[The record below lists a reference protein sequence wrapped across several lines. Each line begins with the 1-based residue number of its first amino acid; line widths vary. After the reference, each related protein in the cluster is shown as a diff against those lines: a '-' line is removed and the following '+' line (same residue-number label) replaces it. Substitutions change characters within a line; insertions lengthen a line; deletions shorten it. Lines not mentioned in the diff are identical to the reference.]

1 MIEMSEIDV
10 NQLVTQMRL
19 LAAQAKVGGP
29 TEAGNTSNTDFSTVF
44 KQTVDGVNE
53 RQQKAREMATALD
66 AGTGEASLAEV
77 MISMQKASVSF
88 QAITQVRNKLVS
100 AYQEIMSM
108 QV

>member
-1 MIEMSEIDV
+1 MSEIDV

-19 LAAQAKVGGP
+19 LAAQAKAVSPSDAEHSSGP
-29 TEAGNTSNTDFSTVF
+29 EFSALL
-44 KQTVDGVNE
+44 KQSVDGVNE
-53 RQQKAREMATALD
+53 MQQKAREMATAFD
-66 AGTGEASLAEV
+66 VGTGEASLAEV
-77 MISMQKASVSF
+77 MVSMQKASVSF

>member
-1 MIEMSEIDV
+1 MSEIDV

-19 LAAQAKVGGP
+19 LAAQAKAGSP
-29 TEAGNTSNTDFSTVF
+29 SQAGNTSDTDFTTLL
-44 KQTVDGVNE
+44 KQSVDGVNE
-53 RQQKAREMATALD
+53 TQQTAREMATAFD